1 MKPDEIRFSLQN
13 KSPEVLRA
21 FLMEHRLTKEEVDQG
36 FLVQRNWNYQIKFD
50 SLTDGILILEN
61 LPCDVLISF
70 QTLAG
75 GASYAIIRLTRCASR
90 NPSPTAK

>member
-36 FLVQRNWNYQIKFD
+36 FLVQRNWRYKIKFD

-61 LPCDVLISF
+61 LPCDVLVSF

-75 GASYAIIRLTRCASR
+75 GASYAVIRLTR
-90 NPSPTAK
+90 T